1 MLTKQSVKLI
11 ILKLIVSF
19 LCILVGIAVSNYVL
33 ISNVGEYGVSR
44 SIPSEMSL
52 YNVFTKNVF
61 FQIIISNLSVL
72 FILIYGGFF
81 TGGFLTIIILIWN
94 TFITYLAVIHGGFK
108 YSSYELFL
116 NFMYHGSFEIS
127 AYLVA
132 ANISYRGFSFY
143 HGLIFQDKMNF
154 KLLPTRNELLL
165 LVSLLLIAA
174 MIETNTINH
183 LSSK

>member
-1 MLTKQSVKLI
+1 
-11 ILKLIVSF
+11 
-19 LCILVGIAVSNYVL
+19 
-33 ISNVGEYGVSR
+33 
-44 SIPSEMSL
+44 
-52 YNVFTKNVF
+52 
-61 FQIIISNLSVL
+61 
-72 FILIYGGFF
+72 
-81 TGGFLTIIILIWN
+81 
-94 TFITYLAVIHGGFK
+94 
-108 YSSYELFL
+108 
-116 NFMYHGSFEIS
+116 MYHGSFEIS